1 MDVVKILLAG
11 LKHALKILSFVTEK
25 IQKKKATE
33 VRCLCFLHEIVLFF
47 FFFFL
52 LSYKAAGKTKH
63 ASSHSQRRVSPTRGR
78 ARSWPAPS
86 LLQGS
91 SQEVCPLS

>member
-47 FFFFL
+47 FFFWP
-52 LSYKAAGKTKH
+52 KDIWQQ
-63 ASSHSQRRVSPTRGR
+63 SSFTRFGLNEWCLI
-78 ARSWPAPS
+78 SCPVHKY
-86 LLQGS
+86 S
-91 SQEVCPLS
+91 SMAIRGG

>member
-47 FFFFL
+47 FFF
-52 LSYKAAGKTKH
+52 
-63 ASSHSQRRVSPTRGR
+63 
-78 ARSWPAPS
+78 
-86 LLQGS
+86 
-91 SQEVCPLS
+91 